1 MGTDVLGGLTGG
13 NAMTLLF
20 PILLIVIF
28 VVLIIVPNKRKEK
41 KFKDMLSTLRVGDN
55 IKTIGGFYGKIVSI
69 KEDLI
74 TFECGPDKAK
84 LVISKGAIASVESFE
99 EGKTTEKVEET
110 KKEEAAKTE
119 EPKKD
124 EPKKEGTKKKK

>member
-1 MGTDVLGGLTGG
+1 MSTDALGGLTGG

-55 IKTIGGFYGKIVSI
+55 IKTIGGFYGKVISI

-84 LVISKGAIASVESFE
+84 LVIAKGAIASVESFD
-99 EGKTTEKVEET
+99 EGKAPEKVEEP
-110 KKEEAAKTE
+110 KKE
-119 EPKKD
+119 EPKKE
-124 EPKKEGTKKKK
+124 EPKKEETKKKK

>member
-1 MGTDVLGGLTGG
+1 MSTDALGGLTGG

-28 VVLIIVPNKRKEK
+28 VVLIIVPNRRKEK
-41 KFKDMLSTLRVGDN
+41 KFKDMLSTLRVGDT

-74 TFECGPDKAK
+74 TFECGPEKTK
-84 LVISKGAIASVESFE
+84 LVIAKGAIASVESFE
-99 EGKTTEKVEET
+99 EGKVPEKVEEA
-110 KKEEAAKTE
+110 KKE
-119 EPKKD
+119 EPKKE
-124 EPKKEGTKKKK
+124 EPKKEETKKKK